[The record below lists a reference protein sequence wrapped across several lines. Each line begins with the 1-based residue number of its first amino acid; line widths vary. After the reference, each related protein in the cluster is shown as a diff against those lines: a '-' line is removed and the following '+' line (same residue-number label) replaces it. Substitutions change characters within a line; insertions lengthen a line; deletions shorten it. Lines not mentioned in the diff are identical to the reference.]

1 MEASLIEAILDV
13 EDHHWWFQ
21 GRRKIVARV
30 LESGI
35 GACRGRVLEIG
46 CGSGANFKV
55 LEKFGGISAIEL
67 DGASREAANHRK
79 ITKVIDGYLP
89 DGIDMPDNAFELVA
103 LLDVLEHI
111 EDDEGALARINRLL
125 KPGGHTIITVPA
137 FQFIWSHH
145 DDLNHH
151 FRRYTRKGL
160 VQKVSAAG
168 MQVCYSTYA
177 NCLLFPFVLAGRLVS
192 RCLPPPKNV
201 KIKSPPS
208 AFNSILE
215 GIFGGERHL
224 MPALHFPFGSSV
236 LVLAKKDD

>member
-30 LESGI
+30 LESAI
-35 GACRGRVLEIG
+35 GGCRGHVLEIG

-55 LEKFGGISAIEL
+55 LEKFGKISAIEL
-67 DGASREAANHRK
+67 DEASREAANHRK

-125 KPGGHTIITVPA
+125 KPEGHTIITVPA

-160 VQKVSAAG
+160 VQKVRAAG
-168 MQVCYSTYA
+168 LQVCYSTYA

-192 RCLPPPKNV
+192 RCLPPPKDV
-201 KIKSPPS
+201 EIKSPPS
-208 AFNSILE
+208 ALNSILE
-215 GIFGGERHL
+215 GVFGGERHL
-224 MPALHFPFGSSV
+224 MPALSFPFGSSV